1 MPCATLMREKPI
13 EFGMASIGVKSTC
26 WRVKLVAEL
35 VEEMME
41 DNPEDKV
48 EMEKMIFW
56 KVVVELVYENRA
68 IFSDLEHSSILRIP
82 FIEGL

>member
-26 WRVKLVAEL
+26 WRVKLVAES

-48 EMEKMIFW
+48 EMEKMMFL
-56 KVVVELVYENRA
+56 KEVVEVVCENR
-68 IFSDLEHSSILRIP
+68 
-82 FIEGL
+82 